1 MLNYD
6 LLCFLQVRK
15 GKLTDIL
22 ILKALQTL
30 GNMCEIPY
38 ILYFIL
44 WNQSHG
50 LKRERAEGTRVSLG
64 WGYYYGFEE
73 LKMSNDCFV

>member
-6 LLCFLQVRK
+6 LLCFLQVYK

-30 GNMCEIPY
+30 GSMCEIPY
-38 ILYFIL
+38 ILYFNL
-44 WNQSHG
+44 LNQSYG
-50 LKRERAEGTRVSLG
+50 LKRGRAEGIRVSLG
-64 WGYYYGFEE
+64 
-73 LKMSNDCFV
+73 